1 MSALTRFTRRTFR
14 GRPAGRQRGRTFT
27 LAVGV
32 AVLVAFGIQFYV
44 GYNAPN
50 SVPDRSYYTITA
62 LMRNA
67 DNLEDHDQIK
77 IGGELAGQVLNE
89 HVANHLAVLQL
100 QLSSQFK
107 PLRSDSRIQIRLRSA
122 VGIRFVQ
129 IYPGTRGTPL
139 PNGGVLEPSQSSS
152 PVDLDQVLNTF
163 NAQTQVRTREFL
175 GQLGTGLM
183 ERGQTVNDTLGEA
196 PGFVSSLGSV
206 MRAINAR
213 PGAVAHL
220 ITASEGAAA
229 AIDPVRS
236 NLADGFRPGAQALQP
251 FVDQR
256 ASVQSTLDQAPPTLS
271 ELQTGLPN
279 VDALLRQVDGLARA
293 ALPTLAA
300 APGALTQTAS
310 LLVAARPGLSE
321 AGDTLALLDRAVPPT
336 VSFLRTAQPELPR
349 INTAISDVLPTINN
363 VAPRTCGLSNAFTG
377 WSEMMKYGT
386 AYDNFI
392 RFTVTET
399 GTIVANQPNAPLL
412 TSSYPG
418 PCSGGSGETG
428 GPFGTPEQQQ
438 QTPEPV
444 YP

>member
-1 MSALTRFTRRTFR
+1 MTSFTRLIRGRFR
-14 GRPAGRQRGRTFT
+14 GRPAGKQRTRRFT
-27 LAVGV
+27 LAVGIG
-32 AVLVAFGIQFYV
+32 VLVVFGVQFFV

-50 SVPDRSYYTITA
+50 SIPGRSYYTIKA

-67 DNLEDHDQIK
+67 DNLEPHDQVR
-77 IGGELAGQVLNE
+77 IGGELAGQVLDA
-89 HVANHLAVLQL
+89 HVAHNLAVLEL
-100 QLSSQFK
+100 QLSSQFA

-129 IYPGTRGTPL
+129 IYPGSHGRPV
-139 PNGGVLEPSQSSS
+139 PNGGVLQPSQTSS

-163 NAQTQVRTREFL
+163 DPQTQTRTREFL
-175 GQLGTGLM
+175 GELGTGLM
-183 ERGQTVNDTLGEA
+183 ERGQTVNDTLGNA

-206 MRAINAR
+206 AGAINAR
-213 PGAVAHL
+213 PGAMAHL
-220 ITASEGAAA
+220 ITAAQGTVAAL
-229 AIDPVRS
+229 DPVRA
-236 NLADGFRPGAQALQP
+236 NLAASFKPGAQALQP

-256 ASVQSTLDQAPPTLS
+256 SAVERTLVQAPPTLS
-271 ELQTGLPN
+271 ELDTGLPHVN
-279 VDALLRQVDGLARA
+279 ALLAQVDGLAHA
-293 ALPTLAA
+293 AVPTLAA
-300 APGALTQTAS
+300 APAALRQTSA
-310 LLVAARPGLSE
+310 LLVAARPGLRN
-321 AGDTLALLDRAVPPT
+321 ANATLNLLDRAVPPT
-336 VSFLRTAQPELPR
+336 VAFLQTAQPELPR
-349 INTAISDVLPTINN
+349 INTAISDALPTVSY
-363 VAPRTCGLSNAFTG
+363 VAPRSCGLSNAFTG

-399 GTIVANQPNAPLL
+399 GTLVANQPGAPLL

-418 PCSGGSGETG
+418 PCNGGSGETG